1 MFRTFADYAPAMRRE
16 GWAVLPSAG
25 KSPIRSGFN
34 SWRKAPSV
42 AVISQ
47 WAERDPDADIVYVA
61 GLCET
66 GRNNRGIIVVDA
78 DDADAIGQAEEIFGE
93 TPGKVRT
100 RRGQHRLFDGHG
112 IDLGKLTGLRKLGL
126 NIDIKHG
133 KNGAGIVAAPPS
145 AHEKD
150 RTFHYAWEDCDE
162 TVIRHLP
169 PFPLRKLK
177 SLLEKH
183 EPATQKAE
191 LGRRLRDDSRK
202 QGLNDYG
209 VRQVSF
215 CADWDEFLDVCRTW
229 NENLAN
235 HYALEPLEDEIVISR
250 ASVVWQHHLEG
261 RFVPMIGKGRVAKTK
276 ADEVDTLLALNPK
289 HAGDALLLLTK
300 LKIWHAARCRR
311 DETFPVCV
319 KAMASDDVL
328 PGWTRERYQN
338 AKELLLEAGLLKC
351 ISEFRNTRDGRDAAL
366 YSL

>member
-1 MFRTFADYAPAMRRE
+1 MAKRLA
-16 GWAVLPSAG
+16 
-25 KSPIRSGFN
+25 
-34 SWRKAPSV
+34 
-42 AVISQ
+42 
-47 WAERDPDADIVYVA
+47 
-61 GLCET
+61 
-66 GRNNRGIIVVDA
+66 
-78 DDADAIGQAEEIFGE
+78 
-93 TPGKVRT
+93 VRT

-169 PFPLRKLK
+169 LFPLRKLE

-183 EPATQKAE
+183 EPATQKVE

-229 NENLAN
+229 NENLAD
-235 HYALEPLEDEIVISR
+235 HYIEPLEDEIVISR
-250 ASVVWQHHLEG
+250 ARVVWQQHLEG
-261 RFVPMIGKGRVAKTK
+261 RFVPMIGKGGVAQTK
-276 ADEVDTLLALNPK
+276 AEEVDILLALKPK
-289 HAGDALLLLTK
+289 QAGDALLLFTK

-311 DETFPVCV
+311 GETFPVCV

-328 PGWTRERYQN
+328 PGWTKERYQN

-351 ISEFRNTRDGRDAAL
+351 TSEFCNTREGRDAAL
-366 YSL
+366 FSL